1 MCESTVNKYQSRLN
15 DSWKHIELLINMI
28 DNTAKYSTL
37 CKVEVDLE
45 QGHAKF
51 TLIKED
57 FVKFLSR
64 TKTTDS
70 DQCLKNVTITFDE
83 RTGSI
88 EEAFHK
94 IRQQGSD

>member
-15 DSWKHIELLINMI
+15 DSWKHIELLINTI
-28 DNTAKYSTL
+28 DNTCS
-37 CKVEVDLE
+37 KVEVDLE